1 MITYW
6 RGRCRRGLPGVE
18 GDGPAGGGVPDDDE
32 GAPAGTARH
41 RVHHAEAER
50 GGHGG
55 VHRVPARAQRR
66 GAHLRAPRVVRRR
79 RADPGLHLVP
89 VPPRAGDRGTAG
101 SASASASASIPG
113 AQEQQDARQD
123 QERRGDGQRGPR
135 AAAAPAPPGTGRVVV
150 LLRGRSG
157 GPEERALQTPSALGH
172 G

>member
-32 GAPAGTARH
+32 GAPADAARH
-41 RVHHAEAER
+41 GVHHAEAER

-79 RADPGLHLVP
+79 RAHPGLHLVP
-89 VPPRAGDRGTAG
+89 AQPRAADLGTRSAG
-101 SASASASASIPG
+101 AAAAGVPG